1 MNAITIPGDSLFGI
15 PDVSVAGFTGLFE
28 WVESHIDSHIK
39 VTYRD
44 SRITLEKDDLS
55 VTSYRHPRTGLIFI
69 DSVPSAS
76 APALI
81 HAFTG
86 HACGDVP
93 DMADIEEGVAR
104 LTQFCAAFHACLDS
118 VGALPTVVMPK
129 LKSEADAELG

>member
-81 HAFTG
+81 HACVKRGTDQRRLAEFSHG
-86 HACGDVP
+86 ERPAEDGVVGRCSVP
-93 DMADIEEGVAR
+93 PPG
-104 LTQFCAAFHACLDS
+104 L
-118 VGALPTVVMPK
+118 
-129 LKSEADAELG
+129 